1 MSCALIFTAVC
12 TPFEV
17 AFISAAGGRAALA
30 DSWFWMNRGLEG
42 IFSCDLVL
50 QFFVAV
56 KQGRE
61 AAEAVYIEDQRV
73 IAKRYLR
80 GWFPTDFCTIVVP
93 LSLDLAALANDGSVG
108 GDSGSM
114 LRLLRVLQ
122 LAKLLRLVR
131 ASRLIER
138 WRQRVGLSHTDE
150 TLIKTCVAVFL
161 ASHW

>member
-108 GDSGSM
+108 
-114 LRLLRVLQ
+114 
-122 LAKLLRLVR
+122 LA
-131 ASRLIER
+131 ASLPPP
-138 WRQRVGLSHTDE
+138 WCPPQRQRTGRRRSRGRST
-150 TLIKTCVAVFL
+150 T
-161 ASHW
+161 